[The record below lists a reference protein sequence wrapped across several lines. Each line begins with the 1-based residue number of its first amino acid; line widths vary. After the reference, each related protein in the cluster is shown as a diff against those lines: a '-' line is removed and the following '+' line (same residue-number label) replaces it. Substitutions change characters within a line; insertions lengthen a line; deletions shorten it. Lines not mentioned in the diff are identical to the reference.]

1 MKPRPIILCLALA
14 CLVSRPAV
22 AASLSAELFDEQG
35 RPLPDVVLS
44 LVAQGASS
52 QPGTGLMDQRGKQFS
67 PRVLAVRT
75 GTEVSFPNSDDIR
88 HHVYSFSPAK
98 RFELRLY
105 KDTPSAPVLFDQPGV
120 VVLGCN
126 IHDWMVGY
134 IYVTDHPWFAVSDA
148 QGRLTIDGLP
158 AGSYQVNLWH
168 PRLENMQALAA
179 GTLQVPEQ
187 GLSRSFALPLAGPLE
202 TAAPPN
208 PSAFGEAFR
217 KATREV
223 QP

>member
-1 MKPRPIILCLALA
+1 MKKLPLFCWLLVTITHAWAEDFGLAIN
-14 CLVSRPAV
+14 
-22 AASLSAELFDEQG
+22 DNQG
-35 RPLPDVVLS
+35 RGIEHAVVALVPLKEI
-44 LVAQGASS
+44 SS
-52 QPGTGLMDQRGKQFS
+52 NQRDAAVMDQRKNTFV
-67 PRVLAVRT
+67 PHVLAIQSNSLVY
-75 GTEVSFPNSDDIR
+75 FPNSDDIR

-158 AGSYQVNLWH
+158 AGSYQVSLWH

-202 TAAPPN
+202 TAEPPG

>member
-1 MKPRPIILCLALA
+1 MKPLPIILCLALA
-14 CLVSRPAV
+14 CLLSRPAV
-22 AASLSAELFDEQG
+22 AASLSAELLDEQG

-134 IYVTDHPWFAVSDA
+134 IYVTDHPWFAVSDG
-148 QGRLTIDGLP
+148 QGRLVLDGLP
-158 AGSYQVNLWH
+158 AGSYQVTLWH
-168 PRLENMQALAA
+168 PQLENM
-179 GTLQVPEQ
+179 
-187 GLSRSFALPLAGPLE
+187 LPLAGGTLDVPAAGISQRFPLALAG
-202 TAAPPN
+202 TATTPTAPK
-208 PSAFGEAFR
+208 PSGFGEAFR
-217 KATREV
+217 KAASEV